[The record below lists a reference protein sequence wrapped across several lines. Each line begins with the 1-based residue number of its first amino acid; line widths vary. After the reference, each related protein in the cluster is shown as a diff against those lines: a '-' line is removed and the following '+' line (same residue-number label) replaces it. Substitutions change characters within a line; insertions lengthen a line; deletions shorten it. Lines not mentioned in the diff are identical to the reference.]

1 MSPQKRMLKYHFS
14 DNQNSLPM
22 QDDNQEKTRN
32 VVIEF
37 IREYRQKH
45 DSESNV
51 QWLQRQFAKYPD
63 LWKSEEERNRDAETI
78 VSTVE
83 EYDRNKAELDAHL
96 SSGKSHENYLIGK
109 IEAGATAFGVNNVIE
124 YAAGIDTAIDDANR
138 RMRDCVFNSD
148 DTINQNPNLDGLMA
162 EQHHAGTFNIDASAK
177 ESDLHAKA
185 LESNGKNSV
194 DLQVYDKDGK
204 VVKRYQSKYGKDA
217 ETSEQYFEHG
227 DYRGQRKMV
236 PDGQAEEIPGSTDH
250 MEADGVK
257 SKPLSKEEAKRMQE
271 RAQKEGE
278 VQQYEWNDANK
289 VAITKSIGKK
299 AAIAG
304 VLAVVFQGARI
315 AGRRFWNWVTGKPNQ
330 SIDEDMKEFVT
341 SSIQSAGGSGL
352 AVATTGGITVAV
364 KNGWLGKALQGTP
377 VGHIANA
384 VCVGIENVKVLY
396 KLGKGEITGKEAID
410 QAGNATCSLVGGLA
424 GAAKGGSIGAAIGS
438 CLGPVGTAIGAVAG
452 GVVGSIAGSTAGQAV
467 WGGAKAICK
476 GVVSVGRSICSGIG
490 SAVSSIG
497 RGIASFLGF

>member
-1 MSPQKRMLKYHFS
+1 
-14 DNQNSLPM
+14 M
-22 QDDNQEKTRN
+22 QEDNQENTRN

-37 IREYRQKH
+37 IREYRRKH

-51 QWLQRQFAKYPD
+51 QWLQRQFARYPD
-63 LWKSEEERNRDAETI
+63 LWKSEEERNRDAESI
-78 VSTVE
+78 VATVE

-96 SSGKSHENYLIGK
+96 AAGKSHESYLVGK
-109 IEAGATAFGVNNVIE
+109 IEAGATAFGVNNVTE
-124 YAAGIDTAIDDANR
+124 YATGIDKAIDEANQK
-138 RMRDCVFNSD
+138 MRDCVFNADGS
-148 DTINQNPNLDGLMA
+148 INQNPNLDGLMA
-162 EQHHAGTFNIDASAK
+162 EQHHAGTFNIDAATK
-177 ESDLHAKA
+177 ESDLHARA

-217 ETSEQYFEHG
+217 EASKQYFEHG

-250 MEADGVK
+250 MDAGGVQ

-271 RAQKEGE
+271 AAQMERE
-278 VQQYEWNDANK
+278 IRQYEWNDANK
-289 VAITKSIGKK
+289 VAITKAIGKK
-299 AAIAG
+299 SAIAG
-304 VLAVVFQGARI
+304 VLAVGFQGARI
-315 AGRRFWNWVTGKPNQ
+315 AGRRFWNWITGKPNQ

-341 SSIQSAGGSGL
+341 SSIQSAGGTGL

-364 KNGWLGKALQGTP
+364 KNGWLGKALQATP

-384 VCVGIENVKVLY
+384 VCIGIENVKVLW
-396 KLGKGEITGKEAID
+396 KLGKGEITGKEALD

-424 GAAKGGSIGAAIGS
+424 GAAKGGSIGATIGS

-452 GVVGSIAGSTAGQAV
+452 GVVGSIAGSTVGQAV

-476 GVVSVGRSICSGIG
+476 GVASVGKSICSRIG
-490 SAVSSIG
+490 SAVRSVG
-497 RGIASFLGF
+497 CGIASLFGF